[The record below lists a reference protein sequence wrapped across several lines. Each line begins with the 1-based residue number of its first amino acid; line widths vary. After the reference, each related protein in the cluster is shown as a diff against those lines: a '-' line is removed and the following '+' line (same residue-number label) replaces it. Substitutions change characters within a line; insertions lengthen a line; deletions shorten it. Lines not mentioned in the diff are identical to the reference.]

1 MFKTPLKGGC
11 RHSSVGLPLFES
23 ACPRELQWIDLIHRG
38 SSKLELHLS
47 TPKSKHYCGLGTSA
61 RSKSCNIII
70 MRNKISALGFTGS
83 HFLSNIPI
91 LSGLLDE
98 FLSSADDRCSNQL
111 PGKVQKVNRWI
122 KKQGPLWNNQVRT
135 NNEWEKS
142 FKKSS
147 DIRSERLVYARNIKQ
162 DFPSCAYMSVSDRN
176 RNRCSVLAIRSNTGS
191 TPKITKR

>member
-98 FLSSADDRCSNQL
+98 FLSTATCRRSVFQSTARKSPESEPVDQETRPALKQSSTNKQWV
-111 PGKVQKVNRWI
+111 GKILQK
-122 KKQGPLWNNQVRT
+122 K
-135 NNEWEKS
+135 
-142 FKKSS
+142 
-147 DIRSERLVYARNIKQ
+147 
-162 DFPSCAYMSVSDRN
+162 
-176 RNRCSVLAIRSNTGS
+176 
-191 TPKITKR
+191 